1 MIASLDP
8 NLAPEEEDEDDSVL
22 NSALKNRLKTLSFI
36 NLSRMLAK
44 AYFKN

>member
-22 NSALKNRLKTLSFI
+22 NSALKNRLKTLSLI
-36 NLSRMLAK
+36 NIIIETGK
-44 AYFKN
+44 